1 MTEGAA
7 PLTPLHGG
15 FYDQGDLQK
24 VAINLFYGWGYN
36 FYRLENQ
43 LRADDQLI
51 RRKAAELLGQ
61 ANAALCQAESDY
73 RRDHLPP
80 PTREKP
86 YPDADAVAA
95 AQVIERL
102 VRQVDGLKGRINAM
116 PVPENDRMT
125 QRFREE
131 AQTLHALGVHDEQ
144 LIGQAETL
152 RLAVDGRDGAW
163 IAANAPALQDGLKAI
178 DETLRQRALLL
189 SQRF

>member
-1 MTEGAA
+1 MADPVTA
-7 PLTPLHGG
+7 GG
-15 FYDQGDLQK
+15 FYDQGSLQK

-61 ANAALCQAESDY
+61 ANAELCRADSDY

-80 PTREKP
+80 PTRDKP
-86 YPDADAVAA
+86 RPDAEAIAA
-95 AQVIERL
+95 AQAIERL
-102 VRQVDGLKGRINAM
+102 IRQVDGLKGRITTM

-125 QRFREE
+125 QRYREE
-131 AQTLHALGVHDEQ
+131 AQTLHALGAHDEQ
-144 LIGQAETL
+144 LIGQAEML
-152 RLAVDGRDGAW
+152 RVAIDGRDGEW
-163 IAANAPALQDGLKAI
+163 IAANTESLQDGLKAI

>member
-1 MTEGAA
+1 MTGVA
-7 PLTPLHGG
+7 GG

-61 ANAALCQAESDY
+61 ANAALCGADSDY

-80 PTREKP
+80 PTRDKP
-86 YPDADAVAA
+86 YPDPAAVAS
-95 AQVIERL
+95 AQAIERL
-102 VRQVDGLKGRINAM
+102 IHQVDGLKGRITAM

-125 QRFREE
+125 QRYREE
-131 AQTLHALGVHDEQ
+131 AQTLHALGAHDEQ

-152 RLAVDGRDGAW
+152 RLAIDGRDGEW
-163 IAANAPALQDGLKAI
+163 IAANAASLQNGLKAI
-178 DETLRQRALLL
+178 EETLRQRALLL

>member
-1 MTEGAA
+1 MAD
-7 PLTPLHGG
+7 TPGG

-61 ANAALCQAESDY
+61 VNEALCRADSDY
-73 RRDHLPP
+73 RRDHLPA

-86 YPDADAVAA
+86 YPDPTAVAT
-95 AQVIERL
+95 AQAIERL
-102 VRQVDGLKGRINAM
+102 IHQVDGLKGQIGTM

-125 QRFREE
+125 QRYREE
-131 AQTLHALGVHDEQ
+131 AQTLHALAAHDEQ

-152 RLAVDGRDGAW
+152 RLAVDGRDGDW
-163 IAANAPALQDGLKAI
+163 IAGNASSLQDGLKAI
-178 DETLRQRALLL
+178 EETLRERASLL

>member
-1 MTEGAA
+1 MTDA
-7 PLTPLHGG
+7 PPSGG

-24 VAINLFYGWGYN
+24 VAITLFNGWGYN

-51 RRKAAELLGQ
+51 RRKAGELLGQ
-61 ANAALCQAESDY
+61 ANATLGVAESDY
-73 RRDHLPP
+73 RREYLPA
-80 PTREKP
+80 PTRDKP
-86 YPDADAVAA
+86 YPDALAIAA
-95 AQVIERL
+95 AQAIERL
-102 VRQVDGLKGRINAM
+102 VRQVDGLKGRISSM

-125 QRFREE
+125 QRYREE
-131 AQTLHALGVHDEQ
+131 AQTLHALGAHDEQ
-144 LIGQAETL
+144 LVGQAETF

-163 IAANAPALQDGLKAI
+163 LAANAPALQDGLKAI

>member
-1 MTEGAA
+1 MGEVAK
-7 PLTPLHGG
+7 PGG
-15 FYDQGDLQK
+15 FYDQAGLQK

-61 ANAALCQAESDY
+61 ANVELIRADSDY

-80 PTREKP
+80 PTRDKP
-86 YPDADAVAA
+86 RPDAEAVAA
-95 AQVIERL
+95 AQAIERL
-102 VRQVDGLKGRINAM
+102 IRQVDGLKGRITAM

-125 QRFREE
+125 QRYREE
-131 AQTLHALGVHDEQ
+131 AQTLHALGAHDEQ

-152 RLAVDGRDGAW
+152 RLAVDGRDGEW
-163 IAANAPALQDGLKAI
+163 IAANALLLHDGLKAI

-189 SQRF
+189 NQRF

>member
-1 MTEGAA
+1 MT
-7 PLTPLHGG
+7 G
-15 FYDQGDLQK
+15 FYDQDAIGK
-24 VAINLFYGWGYN
+24 VAITLFYGWGYN

-51 RRKAAELLGQ
+51 RGKASELLAQ
-61 ANAALCQAESDY
+61 ANASLTRAEHDY
-73 RRDHLPP
+73 RRDHLPA

-86 YPDADAVAA
+86 YPDADAVAG
-95 AQVIERL
+95 AQAIERL
-102 VRQVDGLKGRINAM
+102 VRQVDGLKGRITAM

-125 QRFREE
+125 QRYREE
-131 AQTLHALGVHDEQ
+131 APTLHALGAHDEQ

-163 IAANAPALQDGLKAI
+163 VIANAASLQDGLTAL